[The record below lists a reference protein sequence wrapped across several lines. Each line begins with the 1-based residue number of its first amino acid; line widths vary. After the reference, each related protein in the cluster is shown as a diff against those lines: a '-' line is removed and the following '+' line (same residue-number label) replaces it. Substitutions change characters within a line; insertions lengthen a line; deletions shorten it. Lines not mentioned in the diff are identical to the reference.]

1 MRLKFSSIHF
11 ALTIISIKMKLPI
24 IYENKI
30 EIFFKYQ
37 KTKSPDETS
46 QGFLFYQNSI
56 YYNKTRVVKNDYIKK
71 TNFTEAKFDI
81 FHHF

>member
-1 MRLKFSSIHF
+1 
-11 ALTIISIKMKLPI
+11 MKLPI

-30 EIFFKYQ
+30 EIFYKYQ

-46 QGFLFYQNSI
+46 QGFLFYQNSVF
-56 YYNKTRVVKNDYIKK
+56 YNKTRVVKNIYIKK
-71 TNFTEAKFDI
+71 TNFTEEKFDI